1 MAEADFSNATKQELR
16 IRTNRGGN
24 RVFEN
29 AREMLF
35 FAKETASDLASLTVI
50 IQEATDA
57 QAEPGFLARSIG
69 AMNDM
74 AWQLEQAL
82 EILCA
87 AEERQRKG
95 A

>member
-16 IRTNRGGN
+16 ILTNRGGN
-24 RVFEN
+24 RVFVTASE
-29 AREMLF
+29 LLY
-35 FAKETASDLASLTVI
+35 FAKETASDLTALTSVI
-50 IQEATDA
+50 QDVDA
-57 QAEPGFLARSIG
+57 DLPDISRSIG

-82 EILCA
+82 DLLCT
-87 AEERQRKG
+87 AEQPQRKG